1 MTKSSNRNWIAIA
14 AALGTAF
21 TALEALE
28 IAALGA
34 ENWLT
39 DYVASSGNVML
50 GLAVLLIG
58 AVFLTGAKAY
68 RDGTD
73 GGAFMMVA
81 CALGLFVGTVVLL
94 TLVADAS

>member
-14 AALGTAF
+14 TALGTAF

-34 ENWLT
+34 DNWLT
-39 DYVASSGNVML
+39 EYLASSGNLML
-50 GLAVLLIG
+50 GLALVLTG

-73 GGAFMMVA
+73 GRAFIIVA
-81 CALGLFVGTVVLL
+81 CARGCSSALWCC
-94 TLVADAS
+94 